1 MIKVRIKKLPKAR
14 TGYQVQG
21 ALANDSA
28 TMGGA
33 DYNKYSNA
41 PKLKESKYITSVP
54 RDEANLEA
62 EGGETVYGDIN
73 GDGFPEHKII
83 KGPRHSAGGVPL
95 NLPEDTFIFSDTR
108 GMLIKDPELLNMF
121 GKGGT
126 NKSYTPAELAKQYDV
141 QKYRVILEDPDSD
154 EIERKTAELMIKKYV
169 IKLGCLALAQE
180 SKKGFPQGIPAVAK
194 PCMEARGL
202 TEQDVMPNKEIS
214 VLNDQL
220 KKQMDQKEGGDENM
234 LEQAVETNDNNPV
247 AEPTEEMAPGQGM
260 QQQSPEEMMM
270 NGGYPYRRLKRAQQ
284 GMQQPSEEE
293 MMMMMQQQQQQP
305 QQGGDDQMQQV
316 MQQVGQAL
324 QQGTAPEEVAAQL
337 IQSQIPP
344 EQVAQI
350 FVQLGMPE
358 DQVQQLIG
366 GIMQQMQGAQQ
377 EMMRWGG
384 QRRLRRAQ
392 QGMGQPSEEEMMMQQ
407 QAQGA
412 PQQEGG
418 QEQMQQIMQ
427 QVGQALEQG
436 AKPEEVIAQ
445 LLQGQIPPEA
455 IMQIFVQLGMP
466 EEQVGGLIQSVMG
479 QLQGGQ
485 QQMQQ
490 EPQQEPP
497 MSQEEMMRYGGMR
510 RLKRAQ
516 EGMQQP
522 SPEEMA
528 MMQQQ
533 QGQGQGQEQE
543 GGDEMMQ
550 IIQEVKSALERGAE
564 PAEVVMNL
572 LQNGLPP
579 ESIVE
584 IFAQLGASPEEA
596 AGLVQQVMQQAQG
609 GGQEQMMSQQGQQP
623 MSEEEAMM
631 MQQQQMQQAPMAQY
645 GMAMGG
651 YNMPFAQ
658 DGLNFEGWERIGG
671 PRTEGDPNIPWQAD
685 YNRNVNASYIPK
697 PPHIEKK
704 ITNWIH
710 PPNLPDSGI
719 ITPYDQ
725 WADMHNNP
733 EKYKSVELSPEELN
747 IMNQELPVERIELPQ
762 QQYGGYMELGGYDMP
777 FYDMPEAS
785 RGMTQNRT
793 KRIPLRKAQDGIEI
807 PYDPKWDTDPAL
819 RTAALKRAYA
829 QAKRKGT
836 NTKVFVVKD
845 GKKVEQKIS
854 AKGYDK
860 YSGADL
866 ASGWNGN
873 QVAAA
878 TYEAMKE
885 TFNDDKAKAAF
896 ATQVRKTLTTRDSY
910 KGKTRY
916 NADGTPK
923 PARYSDDYKTK
934 FGIDP
939 NDKTKLSDD
948 KIVEQYLRMQERNLK
963 TSTMGVK
970 VFDGL
975 PARANGKPYPFGSWM
990 YKDGTGDIRVKT
1002 GAGTGDKKG
1011 FKEAVKEADP
1021 DLTDA
1026 EIDAMYTKIS
1036 QPAYNSLKQ
1045 ISTAVGLPMNWGDG
1059 GDMDK
1064 EAYLQQAG
1072 FIAADA
1078 LMKDIDAN
1086 PNNYDEET
1094 LTSLLGI
1101 ASFSGYSPY
1110 GKQSGYN
1117 DESGMGVTNISPID
1131 GYYTNTTQGE
1141 NQGIHDLSFE
1151 DIPDTPKKPC
1161 ASGSPEAIAAEAKCK
1176 AESKEFDLSICSCK
1190 ETKKKCPCEKADGS
1204 VIQVDELPDGSCPC
1218 DQTIPVPGPPAE
1230 WWLQDTIKT
1239 TGAFADKMGIKKY
1252 MPWSAGADLETPRP
1266 TFLDPTRELGANAEQ
1281 AKIQTQGM
1289 AQFAGPQA
1297 LSARSSGIQGQ
1308 ASKNAADILSKYN
1321 NANVNLANQFELKRT
1336 DVRNQ
1341 ESMLKQA
1348 SSQRLY
1354 DQNTV
1359 ANQQFDNAKLAM
1371 RGNLRNQYTNA
1382 ITNRWKTDALNQ
1394 MNPNY
1399 AVSSGVGGRMN
1410 YIPGNKQVNGQ
1421 GSSSSTQEWEEAFKW
1436 CKANGDSTPSQCA
1449 DRKIGV
1455 KKGSNTNQAN
1465 NNAVNTMGYPASG
1478 KYGGQTYK
1486 DGGFVHIDSWL
1497 PFIK

>member
-21 ALANDSA
+21 ALVNDPA

-293 MMMMMQQQQQQP
+293 MMMMMQQQQQP

-350 FVQLGMPE
+350 FVELGMPE
-358 DQVQQLIG
+358 DQVQELVSG
-366 GIMQQMQGAQQ
+366 VMQQMQGAQQ

-384 QRRLRRAQ
+384 QRRLKRAQ
-392 QGMGQPSEEEMMMQQ
+392 QGMAQPSEEEMMMMQQ

-427 QVGQALEQG
+427 QVGEALKQG

-490 EPQQEPP
+490 EPQQQPP

-522 SPEEMA
+522 SPEEMQ
-528 MMQQQ
+528 MMQDQQQQ
-533 QGQGQGQEQE
+533 QGEFQEQE

-564 PAEVVMNL
+564 PAEVVMSL

-579 ESIVE
+579 EGIVQ
-584 IFAQLGASPEEA
+584 IFTQLGASPEEA
-596 AGLVQQVMQQAQG
+596 AGLVQQVMQQSQG
-609 GGQEQMMSQQGQQP
+609 GGQEQMMAQQGQQP

-631 MQQQQMQQAPMAQY
+631 MQQQQMQQAPMAAY
-645 GMAMGG
+645 GMAM
-651 YNMPFAQ
+651 
-658 DGLNFEGWERIGG
+658 
-671 PRTEGDPNIPWQAD
+671 
-685 YNRNVNASYIPK
+685 
-697 PPHIEKK
+697 
-704 ITNWIH
+704 
-710 PPNLPDSGI
+710 
-719 ITPYDQ
+719 
-725 WADMHNNP
+725 
-733 EKYKSVELSPEELN
+733 
-747 IMNQELPVERIELPQ
+747 
-762 QQYGGYMELGGYDMP
+762 GGYDMP

-785 RGMTQNRT
+785 RGMTQTRN

-819 RTAALKRAYA
+819 RNKALRLAYA
-829 QAKRKGT
+829 QARKKGVD
-836 NTKVFVVKD
+836 TKIYVVKD
-845 GKKVEQKIS
+845 GKKIQQKVS

-860 YSGADL
+860 YSGSDL

-878 TYEAMKE
+878 TYEAMKS
-885 TFNDDKAKAAF
+885 TFNDPDAKKAFGK
-896 ATQVRKTLTTRDSY
+896 QVRLTLAEDASY
-910 KGKTRY
+910 KGKKGGYSKRY
-916 NADGTPK
+916 NDMGFTNSDGTPK
-923 PARYSDDYKTK
+923 KIENVTDDE
-934 FGIDP
+934 
-939 NDKTKLSDD
+939 
-948 KIVEQYLRMQERNLK
+948 IVEKYLRMQERNLK
-963 TSTMGVK
+963 TTTLGDKIGVK
-970 VFDGL
+970 GYGSYLYTDYKGDLREMADQDLDGDGIIK
-975 PARANGKPYPFGSWM
+975 ANS
-990 YKDGTGDIRVKT
+990 DEE
-1002 GAGTGDKKG
+1002 G
-1011 FKEAVKEADP
+1011 FKTMAKKANSN
-1021 DLTDA
+1021 LTDA
-1026 EIDAMYTKIS
+1026 EITTMRDKIE
-1036 QPAYNSLKQ
+1036 AAGLTSLSAASGQ
-1045 ISTAVGLPMNWGDG
+1045 VGLPMSRG
-1059 GDMDK
+1059 K
-1064 EAYLQQAG
+1064 ASTLLIEEAYIQQSAFRLQ
-1072 FIAADA
+1072 I
-1078 LMKDIDAN
+1078 
-1086 PNNYDEET
+1086 
-1094 LTSLLGI
+1094 
-1101 ASFSGYSPY
+1101 GYERY
-1110 GKQSGYN
+1110 
-1117 DESGMGVTNISPID
+1117 
-1131 GYYTNTTQGE
+1131 
-1141 NQGIHDLSFE
+1141 
-1151 DIPDTPKKPC
+1151 
-1161 ASGSPEAIAAEAKCK
+1161 
-1176 AESKEFDLSICSCK
+1176 
-1190 ETKKKCPCEKADGS
+1190 
-1204 VIQVDELPDGSCPC
+1204 
-1218 DQTIPVPGPPAE
+1218 
-1230 WWLQDTIKT
+1230 
-1239 TGAFADKMGIKKY
+1239 
-1252 MPWSAGADLETPRP
+1252 
-1266 TFLDPTRELGANAEQ
+1266 
-1281 AKIQTQGM
+1281 
-1289 AQFAGPQA
+1289 
-1297 LSARSSGIQGQ
+1297 
-1308 ASKNAADILSKYN
+1308 
-1321 NANVNLANQFELKRT
+1321 
-1336 DVRNQ
+1336 
-1341 ESMLKQA
+1341 
-1348 SSQRLY
+1348 
-1354 DQNTV
+1354 
-1359 ANQQFDNAKLAM
+1359 
-1371 RGNLRNQYTNA
+1371 
-1382 ITNRWKTDALNQ
+1382 
-1394 MNPNY
+1394 
-1399 AVSSGVGGRMN
+1399 
-1410 YIPGNKQVNGQ
+1410 
-1421 GSSSSTQEWEEAFKW
+1421 
-1436 CKANGDSTPSQCA
+1436 
-1449 DRKIGV
+1449 
-1455 KKGSNTNQAN
+1455 
-1465 NNAVNTMGYPASG
+1465 
-1478 KYGGQTYK
+1478 
-1486 DGGFVHIDSWL
+1486 
-1497 PFIK
+1497 